1 MLSTVLHDS
10 EQIIFDLRAMLT
22 GQDLVVNSCTAHVF
36 PPLLTFLVFPGNGQ
50 VSAKFQG
57 LCHLHVIQK
66 AIFIDE
72 VKVL

>member
-1 MLSTVLHDS
+1 MK
-10 EQIIFDLRAMLT
+10 Q
-22 GQDLVVNSCTAHVF
+22 F
-36 PPLLTFLVFPGNGQ
+36 PPLLAFLVFPGKGQ

-72 VKVL
+72 VKVV